1 MIKSNNVKLYNI
13 NMRILELMNRDS
25 VVCTLEYDEY
35 LGGFTKTL
43 SEINYD
49 KAPFCVAHRKD
60 SKAIA
65 DRKALNDWFKDRRI
79 PDSRST
85 KKDHLN
91 NELGRGWY
99 GASLSDQYWFK
110 ENGSNIKYH
119 DISFFHN
126 AYEERSINDKTLL
139 LNHPDNTTGGMV
151 PKTWMKEN
159 GVDYLLKGSYFRYK
173 QEPLSE
179 VIASMLCKALEIPYV
194 PYSLI
199 ERDGEILCSCPCMIN
214 EYEEMIP
221 AYELFMAEKKSNNIS
236 DLRHYK
242 NILRSLGINDF
253 RTLDG
258 MMLLDFI
265 MKNQDRHMGNFGVIK
280 DLRDNTYRITPI
292 YDTGYSLGCNH
303 HEYDRMYKEHAK
315 FATTT
320 NLPFNR
326 LLNNIE
332 NLESFNL
339 EKLHN
344 TIKEVSEL
352 IDCWQEKV
360 GLSNDR
366 AAMIK
371 HYLSVGTKEVL
382 AYKKKN

>member
-1 MIKSNNVKLYNI
+1 MIKGNNVKVYNI
-13 NMRILELMNRDS
+13 NMRMIELMNRDS
-25 VVCTLEYDEY
+25 VVCALEYNEE
-35 LGGFTKTL
+35 LGGFTKIL

-60 SKAIA
+60 SKAIS
-65 DRKALNDWFKDRRI
+65 DRKALNDWFKDRQI
-79 PDSRST
+79 PNSRNLE
-85 KKDHLN
+85 KDYLN
-91 NELGRGWY
+91 NELGHGWY

-110 ENGSNIKYH
+110 ERNSDMKYH

-126 AYEERSINDKTLL
+126 TYEERSINDKTLP

-151 PKTWMKEN
+151 PKTWIKEN
-159 GVDYLLKGSYFRYK
+159 GVDYLLKGSYFQYK
-173 QEPLSE
+173 QEPLNE
-179 VIASMLCKALEIPYV
+179 AIASMLCEVLEIPHV
-194 PYSLI
+194 SYSLI
-199 ERDGEILCSCPCMIN
+199 ERGGEILCSCPCMIN

-221 AYELFMAEKKSNNIS
+221 AYELFEAEKKSNNIS

-242 NILRSLGINDF
+242 NILRSLEINDF
-253 RTLDG
+253 RDLDG
-258 MMLLDFI
+258 MLLIDFI
-265 MKNQDRHMGNFGVIK
+265 MKNQDRHMGNFGVFK

-292 YDTGYSLGCNH
+292 YDTGYSLGCDH

-315 FATTT
+315 FFSNT

-326 LLNNIE
+326 LLDNIE

-339 EKLHN
+339 EKLYDS
-344 TIKEVSEL
+344 IKEVDNL
-352 IDCWQEKV
+352 IDYWQDKV

-366 AAMIK
+366 VAMIK

-382 AYKKKN
+382 AHKKKN